1 MRKNSVRSRIL
12 CAVAAMAL
20 GGSIGTASADTL
32 DQILQTGIE
41 TQQVAQESQQK
52 IDKMVDQTNDLLTK
66 YKTVLKDIEGLRVYN
81 MQLEKQISNQE
92 KEMVELN
99 DSIDRVTEVE
109 RQITPLMLRMVDALE
124 QFIEL
129 DVPFQLSVRRQGIEE
144 LRELMDRSDVATSE
158 KFRNVLEAYQI
169 ESAYGRTFE
178 AYEGQIDVEGQEQN
192 VDFLQ
197 IGRIALLYQTRD
209 SETAGAWNHA
219 TRSWEILPG
228 SYRSAIS
235 QGLKVARKQAA
246 ADRLL
251 PLPIPA
257 PEKVK

>member
-12 CAVAAMAL
+12 CAVAAVAL
-20 GGSIGTASADTL
+20 GGSVGTASADTL

-41 TQQVAQESQQK
+41 TQQIAQASQQK
-52 IDKMVDQTNDLLTK
+52 IDKMVDQTNDLLTQ

-92 KEMVELN
+92 KEMVDLN
-99 DSIDRVTEVE
+99 ESIDRVTEVE

-124 QFIEL
+124 RFVEL
-129 DVPFQLSVRRQGIEE
+129 DVPFQLDVRREGIER
-144 LRELMDRSDVATSE
+144 LRELMDRADVAASE

-178 AYEGQIDVEGQEQN
+178 AYEGMIDTGGKEQI

-197 IGRIALLYQTRD
+197 VGRIALLYQSRD
-209 SETAGAWNHA
+209 GENSGAWNQT
-219 TRSWEILPG
+219 TRSWEALPD
-228 SYRSAIS
+228 SYRSSIA
-235 QGLKVARKQAA
+235 QGLKVANKQAA

-257 PEKVK
+257 PEKAQ